1 MTGPLLYIITYRKQC
16 LKVLQK
22 ITVLAACL
30 ITHLCKSM
38 WRLFCQQHHRGL
50 LKRFSY
56 IYFGDSTLDRYLQYW
71 RYHSP
76 TLNKKYIYLYIFKAC
91 SRNCSTNP
99 IKQFSYLHFGDN
111 IRSLSSILEIP
122 QSYTKQEICIYI
134 YSGPAR
140 DIVQQIQCH
149 FLKSLRSW
157 DILFDN
163 YTFPMIYLLLQCD
176 KETQSMIN
184 RSRYNIVY
192 IKTLYVEP

>member
-134 YSGPAR
+134 Y
-140 DIVQQIQCH
+140 
-149 FLKSLRSW
+149 
-157 DILFDN
+157 
-163 YTFPMIYLLLQCD
+163 IYIFRAC
-176 KETQSMIN
+176 
-184 RSRYNIVY
+184 SRYCRTNPMPFPKIFAFLRYNVWQLH
-192 IKTLYVEP
+192 ISHDLFTFAMRQGNAKHDKSVSL